1 MTGNAF
7 LVLRTK
13 GPLCI
18 RFTVLIN
25 KSLFKVCDTKSQNLG
40 LWQWRWHWAGQ
51 QVVGGYIIKGCKQHI
66 VIILPPVKWQSM
78 CPMYL
83 QCSLKM
89 LSNCFI
95 LENPAI
101 LGAKLAS
108 SFESIWTL
116 KSPCSNLNAP
126 HSRISYFPKIRS
138 SVFSSLDQKS
148 EKYLISLPLL
158 PTPCHSGE
166 AAAKSGGLLLCRVCL
181 VSISLVYFCFHYPSS
196 CT

>member
-1 MTGNAF
+1 MTGNDF

-25 KSLFKVCDTKSQNLG
+25 KSLFKVCDAKSQNLG
-40 LWQWRWHWAGQ
+40 LWEWRWHWAGQ
-51 QVVGGYIIKGCKQHI
+51 QVVGGYVIKGCKQHI

-126 HSRISYFPKIRS
+126 HSRINYFPKIRS
-138 SVFSSLDQKS
+138 SVFSSLDQKTWKIFNFS
-148 EKYLISLPLL
+148 SSPPYPLPLRWGSCQIRWIVTLQGLSAFNISCLFLL
-158 PTPCHSGE
+158 PLS
-166 AAAKSGGLLLCRVCL
+166 
-181 VSISLVYFCFHYPSS
+181 
-196 CT
+196 

>member
-1 MTGNAF
+1 MTGNDF

-25 KSLFKVCDTKSQNLG
+25 KSLFKVCDAKSQNLG
-40 LWQWRWHWAGQ
+40 LWEWRWHWAGQ
-51 QVVGGYIIKGCKQHI
+51 QVVGGYVIKGCKQHI

-89 LSNCFI
+89 LSNCLI

-116 KSPCSNLNAP
+116 KSPCSNLNSP

-138 SVFSSLDQKS
+138 SVFSSLDQKTWKIFNFS
-148 EKYLISLPLL
+148 SSPPYPLPLRWGSCQIRWIVTLQGLSGFNISCLFLL
-158 PTPCHSGE
+158 PLS
-166 AAAKSGGLLLCRVCL
+166 
-181 VSISLVYFCFHYPSS
+181 
-196 CT
+196 

>member
-1 MTGNAF
+1 MTGNDF

-25 KSLFKVCDTKSQNLG
+25 KSLFKVCDAKSQNLG
-40 LWQWRWHWAGQ
+40 LWEWRWHWAGQ
-51 QVVGGYIIKGCKQHI
+51 QVVGGYVIKGCKQHI

-116 KSPCSNLNAP
+116 KSPCSNLNSP
-126 HSRISYFPKIRS
+126 HSRISYFPKTRS
-138 SVFSSLDQKS
+138 SVFSSLDQKTWKIFNFS
-148 EKYLISLPLL
+148 SSPPYPLPLRWGSCQIRWIVTLQGLSGFNISCLFLL
-158 PTPCHSGE
+158 PLS
-166 AAAKSGGLLLCRVCL
+166 
-181 VSISLVYFCFHYPSS
+181 
-196 CT
+196 

>member
-1 MTGNAF
+1 MTGNDF

-25 KSLFKVCDTKSQNLG
+25 KSLFKVCDAKSQNLG
-40 LWQWRWHWAGQ
+40 LWEWRWHWAGQ
-51 QVVGGYIIKGCKQHI
+51 QVVGGYVIKGCKQHI

-116 KSPCSNLNAP
+116 KSPCSNLNSP

-138 SVFSSLDQKS
+138 SVFSSLDQKTWKIFNFS
-148 EKYLISLPLL
+148 SSPPYPLPLRWGSCQIRWIVTLQGLSGFNISCLFLL
-158 PTPCHSGE
+158 PLS
-166 AAAKSGGLLLCRVCL
+166 
-181 VSISLVYFCFHYPSS
+181 
-196 CT
+196 